1 MPTETTETTETTQI
15 RSLYEVVGGIDALK
29 LAVDRF
35 YQRVLADPQLVG
47 YFEGQDVSRIKR
59 HQVLLL
65 SQVLGGP
72 AEYSGRRLAEAHARL
87 AITGPDYDRV
97 VEHLVGTLRSLAV
110 DDCVVSAVE
119 GVVGGVKPDVVT
131 TYA

>member
-1 MPTETTETTETTQI
+1 MPTETTETTGPP
-15 RSLYEVVGGIDALK
+15 RSAACTRSWAGSTRSNWPWTGSTSAFSPT
-29 LAVDRF
+29 RSSS
-35 YQRVLADPQLVG
+35 G